1 MGAEGYTG
9 PAVRIIEILSEDLIL
24 PSLNA
29 TRKADVI
36 TEMVD
41 HIAQVRSGFDKV
53 RAIEVL
59 MAREEQGS
67 TGVGNGFAIPHGKL
81 PELTQVI
88 ACLACSVR
96 GVDFNSLDGRPAR
109 LFFAVLAPEGA
120 AGLHLKALARASRL
134 FKEADF
140 RAQLVAERQPAA
152 LWKLVSEQDE
162 RLSFGDDSRR

>member
-1 MGAEGYTG
+1 MYTG
-9 PAVRIIEILSEDLIL
+9 RAVRIVEILSEDLIL

-36 TEMVD
+36 TEVID
-41 HIAQVRSGFDKV
+41 HVAQVRAELDKA
-53 RAIEVL
+53 RAVEVL
-59 MAREEQGS
+59 LEREAQGS

-81 PELTQVI
+81 PELTEVI
-88 ACLACSVR
+88 ACLACSVQ
-96 GVDFNSLDGRPAR
+96 GVDFASLDGKPAH

-134 FKEADF
+134 FKEAEF

-162 RLSFGDDSRR
+162 RLSLGDDHRR